1 MGIKKVEKDEDEGP
15 TLMSSKF
22 KDKTGKEKPKKEKK
36 TESDAAALR
45 EQKKIEFEDV
55 SRSSIEIVKPKA

>member
-1 MGIKKVEKDEDEGP
+1 
-15 TLMSSKF
+15 MSSKF

-45 EQKKIEFEDV
+45 EKKKIEFEDV